1 VANVVITMG
10 AMGAFVKE
18 GNNYSIIPAN
28 KVKAIDTTAAGD
40 CFNGTL
46 CVGLSEGK
54 SITESAKLAVRA
66 SGLCV
71 QKMGAQSSIPYKKEL
86 ISVE

>member
-1 VANVVITMG
+1 MG
-10 AMGAFVKE
+10 AHGAFVKE
-18 GNNYSIIPAN
+18 GNNYSVIPAN
-28 KVKAIDTTAAGD
+28 NVTAVDTTAAGD

-54 SITESAKLAVRA
+54 SITESVKQAVRA

-86 ISVE
+86 SVI